1 MQAAAR
7 TGTAASDRD
16 LFRRSLHRWPRAEMR
31 HHQLARSTILSF
43 GVVSGGDR
51 LMWLH
56 AGVEL
61 FEAVFDM

>member
-1 MQAAAR
+1 M
-7 TGTAASDRD
+7 
-16 LFRRSLHRWPRAEMR
+16 RR
-31 HHQLARSTILSF
+31 HQLARSTILSF

-56 AGVEL
+56 AGVAL